1 MTHLAA
7 RRGGAGAL
15 GDQFEVARAAAA
27 GQDKTAR
34 EEAKI
39 RSLSGSW
46 LTLVTRNSKK
56 ENEKAQSR

>member
-7 RRGGAGAL
+7 RRGGAVL
-15 GDQFEVARAAAA
+15 GDQFEVARAAA

-46 LTLVTRNSKK
+46 LL
-56 ENEKAQSR
+56 

>member
-7 RRGGAGAL
+7 RRGVL

-27 GQDKTAR
+27 GQDKTVR

-46 LTLVTRNSKK
+46 LL
-56 ENEKAQSR
+56 

>member
-7 RRGGAGAL
+7 RRGGAVL
-15 GDQFEVARAAAA
+15 GDQFEVARAAA

-56 ENEKAQSR
+56 EKKQK